1 MQFQKVRRFSTNRQ
15 EAHGGTGMW
24 TGHRKFPHLP
34 ERLALKTTPVPL
46 EKPSPRVTHV
56 GVSLEVA

>member
-1 MQFQKVRRFSTNRQ
+1 
-15 EAHGGTGMW
+15 MW